1 MLERLYHLRFR
12 VSQTFRCIFES
23 HHLLLLRAAQ
33 AFIIYAT
40 IPGADFGNVTVN
52 VTIDGGTPIAV
63 TQLTNSSDVYM
74 DPLFTS
80 SIMEFTNHSV
90 VVTNRG
96 NISFRFDELLLFSN
110 DIVPY
115 MIDPPSISTTT
126 TTNTTTT
133 NSPSSSVQPTSGSSR
148 SSDHKGAII
157 GGVVGGL
164 AFIALVLVAFLLR
177 RRIQNRNRQ
186 SEDHQNRESAFFGL
200 RFSPKSILT

>member
-1 MLERLYHLRFR
+1 MSCTSH
-12 VSQTFRCIFES
+12 CIFES
-23 HHLLLLRAAQ
+23 HHFVLLRAAQ

-40 IPGADFGNVTVN
+40 IPSADFGNVTVN
-52 VTIDGGTPIAV
+52 VTIDGGTPIAI

-80 SIMEFTNHSV
+80 SIMEFTNHTV
-90 VVTNRG
+90 VVTNTGG

-115 MIDPPSISTTT
+115 MNDPPSISTTT
-126 TTNTTTT
+126 TTNSTTT
-133 NSPSSSVQPTSGSSR
+133 NSPSSSMQPTSVSGR

-157 GGVVGGL
+157 GGAVGGL
-164 AFIALVLVAFLLR
+164 AFVALVLVVFLLR

-186 SEDHQNRESAFFGL
+186 SEDNQNCEPAFFGL
-200 RFSPKSILT
+200 RLYPKSVLT

>member
-1 MLERLYHLRFR
+1 M
-12 VSQTFRCIFES
+12 SCTFHCIFES
-23 HHLLLLRAAQ
+23 HHLVLLRAAQ

-40 IPGADFGNVTVN
+40 IPSADFGNVTVN
-52 VTIDGGTPIAV
+52 VTIDGGTPIAI

-80 SIMEFTNHSV
+80 SIMEFTNHTV
-90 VVTNRG
+90 VVTNTGG

-115 MIDPPSISTTT
+115 MNDPPSISTTT
-126 TTNTTTT
+126 TTNSTTT
-133 NSPSSSVQPTSGSSR
+133 NSPSSSVQPTSDSSR

-164 AFIALVLVAFLLR
+164 AFVSLVLVVFLLR

-186 SEDHQNRESAFFGL
+186 SEDNQNREPAFFGL
-200 RFSPKSILT
+200 RLYPKSVLT